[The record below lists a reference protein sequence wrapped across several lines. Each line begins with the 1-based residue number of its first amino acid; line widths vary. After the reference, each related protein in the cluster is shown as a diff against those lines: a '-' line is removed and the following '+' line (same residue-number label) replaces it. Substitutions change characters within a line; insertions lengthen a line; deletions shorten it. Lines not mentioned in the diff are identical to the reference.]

1 MTTTIEM
8 PINDTMKLFN
18 MGSEMAQ
25 LDGGYRK
32 YSKKSKSKRSSVK
45 RNSLKRKRSSLKL
58 VKRKRSNPKFVKS
71 KRSSLKSKKRSL
83 KRKRNSLKRKLIQI
97 GGNNLAD
104 IESMYS
110 NENHPD
116 IKMECPG
123 SMTESGCGVLTNLAV
138 LDQVFK

>member
-1 MTTTIEM
+1 
-8 PINDTMKLFN
+8 
-18 MGSEMAQ
+18 
-25 LDGGYRK
+25 
-32 YSKKSKSKRSSVK
+32 
-45 RNSLKRKRSSLKL
+45 
-58 VKRKRSNPKFVKS
+58 
-71 KRSSLKSKKRSL
+71 
-83 KRKRNSLKRKLIQI
+83 KRNSLKRKLIQI

>member
-45 RNSLKRKRSSLKL
+45 RNSLKRKRSSLKF
-58 VKRKRSNPKFVKS
+58 VKR

>member
-1 MTTTIEM
+1 M
-8 PINDTMKLFN
+8 
-18 MGSEMAQ
+18 
-25 LDGGYRK
+25 
-32 YSKKSKSKRSSVK
+32 
-45 RNSLKRKRSSLKL
+45 KRKSM
-58 VKRKRSNPKFVKS
+58 KR
-71 KRSSLKSKKRSL
+71 
-83 KRKRNSLKRKLIQI
+83 RKLMQT
-97 GGNNLAD
+97 GGNNLED